1 MSDEPDVLELDPV
14 IEAMHKLLGGR
25 PPELQGPILADLL
38 ATWLAGH
45 FAGEDR
51 RATERMR
58 EEMLARVMAGNS
70 GWDVVFPT
78 NSFIQPMRELDL
90 LQPLDQ
96 ERKYLLLVVER
107 DHDGVF
113 DRFHVSLRA
122 PARSTS

>member
-1 MSDEPDVLELDPV
+1 MSDQPDVLELDPV

-58 EEMLARVMAGNS
+58 EEMLARHVCIVRTLIPFSEA
-70 GWDVVFPT
+70 
-78 NSFIQPMRELDL
+78 IILA
-90 LQPLDQ
+90 
-96 ERKYLLLVVER
+96 
-107 DHDGVF
+107 
-113 DRFHVSLRA
+113 DRRLH
-122 PARSTS
+122 